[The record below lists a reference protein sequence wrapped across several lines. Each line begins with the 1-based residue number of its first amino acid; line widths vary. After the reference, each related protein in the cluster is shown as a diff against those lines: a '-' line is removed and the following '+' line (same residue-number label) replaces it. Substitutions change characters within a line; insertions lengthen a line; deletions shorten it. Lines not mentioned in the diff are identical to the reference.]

1 MIMEKEKLQFDKI
14 RIELEQETDFE
25 ESTKETILKSLEIRL
40 KEANDAYRNLN
51 NMIKEGPSS

>member
-40 KEANDAYRNLN
+40 KEANEAY
-51 NMIKEGPSS
+51 